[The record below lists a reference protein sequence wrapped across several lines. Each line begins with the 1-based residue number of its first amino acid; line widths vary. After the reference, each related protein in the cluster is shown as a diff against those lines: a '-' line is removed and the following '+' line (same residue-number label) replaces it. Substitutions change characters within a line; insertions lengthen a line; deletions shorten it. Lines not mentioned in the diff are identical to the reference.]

1 MTIGRVEHIHLAG
14 RAAEPMRAVS
24 RIRAI
29 EGVGLEG
36 DRYALGLG
44 YYSGKPPGTGRHLT
58 LIEGEMID
66 WLRETHGI
74 ELKPGESRRNL
85 TTRGIS
91 LNPLVGKRFR
101 IGSVACV
108 GVRYCDPCQYLD
120 DLTGKKMLKPMVDR
134 AGLRADI
141 LEGGEIAVG
150 DEIRPD

>member
-1 MTIGRVEHIHLAG
+1 VAG
-14 RAAEPMRAVS
+14 RAAEPMRAVP

-29 EGVGLEG
+29 EGVGLDG

-44 YYSGKPPGTGRHLT
+44 YYSNRPPGSGRHLT

-66 WLRETHGI
+66 WLRETAGI
-74 ELKPGESRRNL
+74 ALAPGESRRNL

-101 IGSVACV
+101 IGNVACV

-120 DLTGKKMLKPMVDR
+120 NLTGKKMLKPMVDR

-141 LEGGEIAVG
+141 LVGGEIAVG